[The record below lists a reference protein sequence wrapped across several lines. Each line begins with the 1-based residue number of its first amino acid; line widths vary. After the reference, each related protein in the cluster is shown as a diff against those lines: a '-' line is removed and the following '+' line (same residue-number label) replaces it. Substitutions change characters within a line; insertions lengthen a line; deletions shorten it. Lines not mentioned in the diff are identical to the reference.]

1 VPKLAQCEVFGLKVF
16 GIILSLVTIYLQ
28 KVLMKATL
36 SLEDSIA
43 KWLLNEIE
51 QLEGPIK

>member
-1 VPKLAQCEVFGLKVF
+1 VPKLAQCELLGLKVF
-16 GIILSLVTIYLQ
+16 AIILSLVTIYLQ
-28 KVLMKATL
+28 KVLMKATV

>member
-1 VPKLAQCEVFGLKVF
+1 VPKLAQCEVLGLKVF
-16 GIILSLVTIYLQ
+16 AIILSLVTIYLQ
-28 KVLMKATL
+28 KVLMKATV

>member
-1 VPKLAQCEVFGLKVF
+1 VPKLAQCEVLGLKVF
-16 GIILSLVTIYLQ
+16 AIILFLVTIYLQ